1 MVFGND
7 EKVRMNLNF
16 WFTIQVLYESKGR
29 EGDRERRGSPMDR
42 ENPPNPENTSTIE
55 KWL

>member
-1 MVFGND
+1 VFGND